1 MIIALPSLQTIALR
15 GPDAIAFA
23 HAQFSSDVR
32 AQANDHW
39 QFSAWLSP
47 QGRVRAFF
55 HLLRDDDEHLR
66 LLLRGAHARDMA
78 TALQRFVFR
87 SKVEILVRDEIAVF
101 GCTDAQAVAEFC
113 GEVATDSIIAGD
125 RPCTNLSISAEPSRW
140 LIVFDD
146 ASAQSA
152 PTSQD
157 ADRNPWVLA
166 DIRAG
171 LIELAPALED
181 QFLPQWLGLNRLG
194 AVSVTKGCYPGQEIM
209 ARLHFKG
216 GNKRSLYL
224 LEFQGDRVPMPGT
237 QIVYGRQP
245 QETAGAIILAAT
257 TSANQII
264 ALATL
269 RDDLPAMPLQII
281 DPDMSE
287 TGARTRFD

>member
-1 MIIALPSLQTIALR
+1 MIALR

-32 AQANDHW
+32 AQANGHW

-87 SKVEILVRDEIAVF
+87 SKVEILVLDEIGVF
-101 GCTDAQAVAEFC
+101 GCTDAQVVAEFC
-113 GEVATDSIIAGD
+113 GDVAADSIITGGP
-125 RPCTNLSISAEPSRW
+125 PCTNLSISADPSRW
-140 LIVFDD
+140 LMMFDD

-152 PTSQD
+152 PTSHD
-157 ADRNPWVLA
+157 ADRNPWILA

-171 LIELAPALED
+171 LIELAQALED
-181 QFLPQWLGLNRLG
+181 QFLPHWLGLTRLG

-224 LEFQGDRVPMPGT
+224 VEFQGDHAPMPGT
-237 QIVYGRQP
+237 QIVCSRQP
-245 QETAGAIILAAT
+245 QETAGAIIIAAT
-257 TSANQII
+257 TSAKQTI

-269 RDDLPAMPLQII
+269 SDDLHAMPLQII
-281 DPDMSE
+281 GQDMSA